1 VEFTTVVGAV
11 QEMRIREG
19 IELGN
24 LTDVGCHREE
34 NQDSYSYAE
43 PDSDQEFEKK
53 GRLVLVADG
62 MGGYEGG
69 AMASSIAADVIRST
83 YAASS
88 SDDPEPALV
97 EAMVAAH
104 LAIRNYAREHPQQSK
119 MGTTCTAAVLRH
131 GHLIYGHVGDSRLY
145 LMRAGQITRL
155 TRDMTVTER
164 LVEQGVLRPEE
175 MSTHPDRHVLTAAM
189 GVGEAVAAD
198 FPESPIALAPD
209 DILLLCTDGLY
220 DLVSDEEMLSIA
232 GNNSAADAC
241 KQLVATAKERGGYDN
256 ITVQIL
262 KIQPR

>member
-1 VEFTTVVGAV
+1 MVGAV

-24 LTDVGCHREE
+24 LTDVGCHRDE
-34 NQDSYSYAE
+34 NQDAYCYAE
-43 PDSDQEFEKK
+43 PESDQEFEKK

-69 AMASSIAADVIRST
+69 AIASSIAADVIRST
-83 YAASS
+83 YVASA

-97 EAMVAAH
+97 EALVAAH
-104 LAIRNYAREHPQQSK
+104 QAIRNYAREHPQQAK
-119 MGTTCTAAVLRH
+119 MGTTCTAAVLRD

-145 LMRAGQITRL
+145 LMRGGQITRI

-164 LVEQGVLRPEE
+164 MVEQGLLKPEE
-175 MSTHPDRHVLTAAM
+175 VSTHPDRHVLTAAM
-189 GVGEAVAAD
+189 GVGESVMAD
-198 FPESPIALAPD
+198 FPQDPIALEAN

-220 DLVSDEEMLSIA
+220 DLVSDEEMLGVA
-232 GNNSAADAC
+232 GQNNATDAC
-241 KQLVATAKERGGYDN
+241 KQLVAMAKQRGGYDN
-256 ITVQIL
+256 ITVQIV